1 VGYVFNI
8 FTGNLD
14 SAGSDSSSITLEYL
28 NEELTEL
35 IDGDGAYY
43 FTSTAS
49 DLGAGLLTM
58 TKAISAGG
66 GASTSFANVAN
77 GNYLTA
83 FCTPLGFPD
92 ASHLPAGPL
101 SFNVYAQ
108 RTAGTKDVRLLAEF
122 YIRTVPGGVETLI
135 GTSDL
140 SELITDSVSVLK
152 SYATMEPVRE
162 MNPTDRL
169 VIRIKVDVGVGTNT
183 NIDLRFQGVQLSR
196 AKFPSESVS
205 TTEWGG
211 ITGTLSDQ
219 TDLQSALN
227 AKQNILTGTLN
238 SFAGFNS
245 SGIPFSVPGYLHD
258 TETFGLNRAHV
269 FKPNNLTQ
277 NGNLDSIGFN
287 IEPLQNS
294 PNETATFE
302 YRQITIDPNNTGFGI
317 GTSGNGVRFTINN
330 AIHNASGNL
339 GSIAFIQNDLGIG
352 NGTDPISVRG
362 ISYIAGQGTV
372 NANVT
377 INGPILGYGFGP
389 NVNAAAI
396 IHQNSYIQG
405 FLDTAN
411 FACEVKG
418 YASANFSP
426 NLESIANN
434 NNYTG
439 LNINPDI
446 NTFTGNA
453 GFVGVYVG
461 GILGAFNAN
470 GYYQG
475 VNVNPTI
482 TSARYAAG
490 LQVTMDGVTP
500 FAGAQASIVFQDL
513 TLAFN
518 APGNFNNS
526 YTLEY
531 TPGGTAGSEVISI
544 AGFAI
549 AVQIQSGVSTATQI
563 KAALDANL
571 NIAGNI
577 AVVISGVGSTAQV
590 TAGPT
595 NFSGG
600 QDAGRTLAAFLDGDV
615 EITGAL
621 SFNGKLNSF
630 ASATVVNGGG
640 QPSTIHNLITQPTV
654 AANATIANGDTLG
667 VNTAMLF
674 YIGANAAVTSGL
686 TGLVSFAAPMVTN
699 MSSGS
704 TIDRAAAGAFV
715 LSLDATSTGGT
726 IDLMDLCRAIA
737 IPNGVTAINKLRGY
751 TMDLPFG
758 NPGTDTW
765 GFYESPGVNNYF
777 QGNLL
782 IGGAAGSDDIVTN
795 ASVALEIKS
804 TTKAF
809 VLPRMT
815 TTEKNALTAI
825 EGMYVYD
832 LTLQAPAYY
841 DGAVWV

>member
-1 VGYVFNI
+1 L
-8 FTGNLD
+8 TTAEGNAAYD
-14 SAGSDSSSITLEYL
+14 AINSASGVQANLNTHISDL
-28 NEELTEL
+28 NEELAEL

-49 DLGAGLLTM
+49 DLGAGMLAM

-83 FCTPLGFPD
+83 FCTPLGFPGAD
-92 ASHLPAGPL
+92 HLPAGPL
-101 SFNVYAQ
+101 GFNVYAQ

-135 GTSDL
+135 GTSLL
-140 SELITDSVSVLK
+140 SELITGSSSVLK
-152 SYATMEPVRE
+152 AYATMEPVRT

-169 VIRIKVDVGVGTNT
+169 VIRIKADVGTGTNT
-183 NIDLRFQGVQLSR
+183 DIDLRFQGVELSR
-196 AKFPSESVS
+196 AKFPSESAS
-205 TTEWGG
+205 TT
-211 ITGTLSDQ
+211 GT
-219 TDLQSALN
+219 A
-227 AKQNILTGTLN
+227 N

-245 SGIPFSVPGYLHD
+245 SGVPFSVPGYFHD
-258 TETFGLNRAHV
+258 TATFGTNRSHV
-269 FKPNNLTQ
+269 FEPNNLTQ
-277 NGNLDSIGFN
+277 NVNLDSIDFDV
-287 IEPLQNS
+287 EPLQNS
-294 PNETATFE
+294 PNETATLE
-302 YRQITIDPNNTGFGI
+302 YRQITIDPNDTGFGI
-317 GTSGNGVRFTINN
+317 GTNGNGVRFTINN
-330 AIHNASGNL
+330 AVHNASGNL

-352 NGTDPISVRG
+352 NGTDPISVKG

-377 INGPILGYGFGP
+377 IDGPILGYGFGP
-389 NVNAAAI
+389 NINAAAVI
-396 IHQNSYIQG
+396 TSNAYIQG
-405 FLDTAN
+405 FFDNAN
-411 FACEVKG
+411 FACEVKS
-418 YASANFSP
+418 YSSANFSP
-426 NLESIANN
+426 SIESIANN

-453 GFVGVYVG
+453 GLVGVYVG
-461 GILGAFNAN
+461 GNLGAFNAN
-470 GYYQG
+470 GYYKG

-490 LQVTMDGVTP
+490 IDVTMDGVTAY
-500 FAGAQASIVFQDL
+500 AGVQASLIFQDL
-513 TLAFN
+513 TLTFT
-518 APGNFNNS
+518 APGTFNNS

-571 NIAGNI
+571 TIAGNI

-595 NFSGG
+595 SFAGG
-600 QDAGRTLAAFLDGDV
+600 IDAGRVLAAFLDGNV
-615 EITGAL
+615 EITGSLTFGGAL
-621 SFNGKLNSF
+621 SIGKL
-630 ASATVVNGGG
+630 SAFGSQAVIDGGG
-640 QPSTIHNLITQPTV
+640 QPASIHSLVSQPTV
-654 AANATIANGDTLG
+654 AANLTISNADTLG
-667 VNTAMLF
+667 VNTAMLLT
-674 YIGANAAVTSGL
+674 IGDNSVLTSGL
-686 TGLVSFAAPMVTN
+686 VGVAALALPAVVT
-699 MSSGS
+699 MGSGS
-704 TIDRAAAGAFV
+704 TLDRAAGGAFV
-715 LSLDATSTGGT
+715 LNLDAGSTGGA
-726 IDLMDLCRAIA
+726 IDVVDLCRALA
-737 IPNGVTAINKLRGY
+737 IPNGVTTITKLRGY

-758 NPGTDTW
+758 DPGTDTW

-782 IGGAAGSDDIVTN
+782 LGGTAGSDDIVTN

-815 TTEKNALTAI
+815 TTQKNALTAI

-832 LTLQAPAYY
+832 LTLQAPSYY
-841 DGAVWV
+841 DGAVWS